1 MRKSYKRMLQISSA
15 FGLILSVT
23 NSYAID
29 CTPTPDCVT
38 LGYTKTAS
46 DCSGVASIK
55 CPFDTS
61 KVFCDEKTAKACDKI
76 GDIAYSDGTCVV
88 KLSKLDPLRQAI
100 GVVVNVSPLTVISF
114 DENHSINSI
123 NWYDAESYCDNYSAH
138 GLTDWR
144 LPTSSELTI
153 IYSNTT
159 NLNNVQGSLNQ
170 LGKPVFTGKY
180 WDSSFTMGKE
190 QTGMYPH
197 GGYVDF
203 ANKRY
208 SFERVEN
215 LNKVRCA
222 ISL

>member
-29 CTPTPDCVT
+29 CTPTPDCAT

-46 DCSGVASIK
+46 DCSGVATIK

-61 KVFCDEKTAKACDKI
+61 KVFCDEKTVKACDKI
-76 GDIAYSDGTCVV
+76 GNIAYSDGTCVV
-88 KLSKLDPLRQAI
+88 KLSKLDPLRKVI
-100 GVVVNVSPLTVISF
+100 GVVVNISPLTVISF
-114 DENHSINSI
+114 DENSHR
-123 NWYDAESYCDNYSAH
+123 NWHDAKSYCDGYSAH

-144 LPTSSELTI
+144 LPNESELTI

-159 NLNNVQGSLNQ
+159 NLNNVQGSLYQ
-170 LGKPVFTGKY
+170 LGKTLFTDKY
-180 WDSSFTMGKE
+180 WDSTYFTTKE
-190 QTGMYPH
+190 QTGIYPH

-203 ANKRY
+203 ANRRA
-208 SFERVEN
+208 SHERVEN

>member
-1 MRKSYKRMLQISSA
+1 MRKINKSIVQISSTL
-15 FGLILSVT
+15 GLILT
-23 NSYAID
+23 IGTLHAAE
-29 CTPTPDCVT
+29 CTQAPDCAN

-46 DCSGVASIK
+46 DCSGMASIK

-114 DENHSINSI
+114 DENSSI
-123 NWYDAESYCDNYSAH
+123 NWNDAKSYCDNYSAH

-144 LPTSSELTI
+144 VPDSSELTI

-159 NLNNVQGSLNQ
+159 NLNNVQGSLYQ
-170 LGKPVFTGKY
+170 LGKTIFTGKY
-180 WDSSFTMGKE
+180 WDSFFTVEKE

-203 ANKRY
+203 ANKRANH
-208 SFERVEN
+208 ERVEK
-215 LNKVRCA
+215 LNKLRCA